1 LNKSKQQFEVFVG
14 FPMSTIYTFV
24 LLCTMQNNV
33 EEEEEEKETKKK
45 RREEEE

>member
-24 LLCTMQNNV
+24 VLFTK
-33 EEEEEEKETKKK
+33 EEEEEE
-45 RREEEE
+45 EE